1 VNAQTKPLLN
11 LTLVSSVL
19 VQRFSVGQI
28 QGHCLAASVDSSA
41 IRLHV
46 LGNDFLI
53 PTASNSAHFSGCAAS
68 HIQVVSF
75 LKPHFLQAKSKSLT
89 LCELCMCQ
97 ASTLNLA
104 VRFFPAKVRF

>member
-1 VNAQTKPLLN
+1 MNARTKPPSN

-28 QGHCLAASVDSSA
+28 QGRCLATSVDSSA

-46 LGNDFLI
+46 LGNDFLV
-53 PTASNSAHFSGCAAS
+53 PTASNSAHSSGCAAS
-68 HIQVVSF
+68 HFQVVFF
-75 LKPHFLQAKSKSLT
+75 LKPHFLQAKSKSLA
-89 LCELCMCQ
+89 LCELCTCQ
-97 ASTLNLA
+97 ASTLNLS

>member
-1 VNAQTKPLLN
+1 MNAQTKPPLN

-19 VQRFSVGQI
+19 VQRFSVRQI
-28 QGHCLAASVDSSA
+28 QGHCLAASVDLSA

-53 PTASNSAHFSGCAAS
+53 PTASNSAHSSGCSVS
-68 HIQVVSF
+68 HIQVVFF
-75 LKPHFLQAKSKSLT
+75 LKPHFLQAKSKSLA
-89 LCELCMCQ
+89 LCELCTCQ
-97 ASTLNLA
+97 ASTLNLS